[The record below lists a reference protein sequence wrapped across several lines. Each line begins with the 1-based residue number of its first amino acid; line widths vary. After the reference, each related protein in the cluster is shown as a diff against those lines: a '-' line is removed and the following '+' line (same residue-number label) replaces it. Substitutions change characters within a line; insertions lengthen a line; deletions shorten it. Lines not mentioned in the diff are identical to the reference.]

1 MPRVG
6 PQRPHPQPPHPQP
19 PPPPPPLPPIEIP
32 IDPGATDPNNKA
44 KEAASPVPDESDP
57 PKETRQP
64 QPRPGDCT
72 VASPGSTSDPS
83 A

>member
-1 MPRVG
+1 MHPVG
-6 PQRPHPQPPHPQP
+6 PQPPHPQP
-19 PPPPPPLPPIEIP
+19 PPPPPPPPPPIEIL

-44 KEAASPVPDESDP
+44 KEAASPVPDESNP
-57 PKETRQP
+57 PKLEAQQQAQL

-72 VASPGSTSDPS
+72 VVDAESSSDPL